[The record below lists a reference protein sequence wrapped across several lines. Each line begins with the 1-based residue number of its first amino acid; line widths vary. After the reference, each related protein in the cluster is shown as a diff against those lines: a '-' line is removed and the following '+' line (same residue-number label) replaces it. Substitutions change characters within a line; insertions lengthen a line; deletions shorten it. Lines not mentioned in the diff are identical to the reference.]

1 MSFTA
6 VVTGGTSGIGMEIAR
21 GLVRRGAIVV
31 IGARDPHKGDA
42 VRAELI
48 REPGGGTIEIV
59 SLDVSSMASVRQFA
73 SAVAVQH
80 PTIQL
85 LINNAGAWFNDRVV
99 NRESHELTFAT
110 NVLGPYLLTH
120 LLVPQ
125 LRAGTPAR
133 IVNVTSSTV
142 GSYDASDLEWKRRK
156 YTAFKAY
163 MQSKQM
169 MRMMTW
175 TMAAQLAGTGV
186 VANAVA
192 PGIVKTDF
200 LQNSRGL
207 AAALLR
213 LSLLFSVTPEK
224 GAETPLWV
232 ALAPELADVS
242 GRYFENHKEKA
253 GKYREQDALDKLDI
267 KLRKITSAPAITF

>member
-1 MSFTA
+1 MTIKA
-6 VVTGGTSGIGMEIAR
+6 VVTGGTSGIGREVAR
-21 GLVRRGAIVV
+21 GLMHRGAIVV
-31 IGARDPHKGDA
+31 IGARNSSKAEA

-48 REPGGGTIEIV
+48 REPGGGTVEIIP
-59 SLDVSSMASVRQFA
+59 LDISSMASVREFA
-73 SAVAVQH
+73 SAVAAEH
-80 PTIQL
+80 ATIQL
-85 LINNAGAWFNDRVV
+85 LINNAGAWFNDRLV
-99 NRESHELTFAT
+99 NEEGHELTFAT

-120 LLVPQ
+120 LLLPQ

-133 IVNVTSSTV
+133 VVNLTSSTV
-142 GSYDASDLEWKRRK
+142 GSYDASDLEWTSRK
-156 YTAFKAY
+156 YTPFKAY

-175 TMAAQLAGTGV
+175 TMAARLAGTGV
-186 VANAVA
+186 VTNAVS

-200 LQNSRGL
+200 LQDSKGL

-224 GAETPLWV
+224 GAQTPLWV

-242 GRYFENHKEKA
+242 GRYFEAHKEKA
-253 GKYREQDALDKLDI
+253 GKYREQDALDELDL
-267 KLRKITSAPAITF
+267 KLRRITNAPVITF

>member
-1 MSFTA
+1 MKA
-6 VVTGGTSGIGMEIAR
+6 VVTGGTSGIGKEIAR

-31 IGARDPHKGDA
+31 IGARDPEKGDA

-48 REPGGGTIEIV
+48 REPGGGAVQIV
-59 SLDVSSMASVRQFA
+59 PLDVSSMASVQRFA
-73 SAVAVQH
+73 SALAVEH

-99 NRESHELTFAT
+99 NGEGHELTLAT

-120 LLVPQ
+120 LLLPQ

-133 IVNVTSSTV
+133 IVNLTSSTV

-163 MQSKQM
+163 MQSKQV

-175 TMAAQLAGTGV
+175 ILAAQLVDTGV
-186 VANAVA
+186 VVNAVA

-200 LQNSRGL
+200 LKDSKGL

-213 LSLLFSVTPEK
+213 LSLLFSVRPEK

-242 GRYFENHKEKA
+242 GRYFENRKEKA
-253 GKYREQDALDKLDI
+253 GKYREQDALDKLDLQ
-267 KLRKITSAPAITF
+267 LRKITSAPAITL